1 MITDTTDH
9 GGRRADSLQ
18 GHPLDPVSGAEYMA
32 GRQIMAAAGLL
43 TESVRFAYY
52 GLDEPHKKDVK
63 RMLHMLPSDA
73 LLPGPDGR
81 GLL

>member
-1 MITDTTDH
+1 
-9 GGRRADSLQ
+9 
-18 GHPLDPVSGAEYMA
+18 MA
-32 GRQIMAAAGLL
+32 GRQIVAAAGLL